1 MGLPFILISVKAMKK
16 SVLLLAFFVFV
27 NVVCA
32 QVNFSGYMVDEEN
45 KSMRDVTINLYEENN
60 LISTVVW
67 AKKFSYD
74 LKLQKYY
81 TLELVKDGFMPKRI
95 AISTFEGDKGAE
107 PFMFVMELIKRR
119 EGVDDSE
126 LDFPSALIEYK
137 KNKGQFNFNVDYSKS
152 IKKEQDGVLQDGK
165 DGKTD

>member
-1 MGLPFILISVKAMKK
+1 MKNIFVVLAFILFITN
-16 SVLLLAFFVFV
+16 V
-27 NVVCA
+27 NS

-45 KSMRDVTINLYEENN
+45 KSMRDVTINLYEENV
-60 LISTVVW
+60 LISTVSW

-107 PFMFVMELIKRR
+107 PFMFVMELVKKRK
-119 EGVDDSE
+119 GVDDSDM
-126 LDFPSALIEYK
+126 DFPSALIEYK
-137 KNKGQFNFNVDYSKS
+137 KNKGEFNFNVDYSKS
-152 IKKEQDGVLQDGK
+152 IKKEQDEVLKEEEELKEK
-165 DGKTD
+165 D

>member
-1 MGLPFILISVKAMKK
+1 MKK
-16 SVLLLAFFVFV
+16 LFLIAMCLASLSFIQ
-27 NVVCA
+27 A

-45 KSMRDVTINLYEENN
+45 KNMKDVTINLYEENN
-60 LISTVVW
+60 LISTVSW

-81 TLELVKDGFMPKRI
+81 TLELVKEGYLPKRI

-107 PFMFVMELIKRR
+107 PFMFVMELIKKH
-119 EGVDDSE
+119 EGVDDSDA
-126 LDFPSALIEYK
+126 DFPSAIIEYK

-152 IKKEQDGVLQDGK
+152 VKKSEIEAQNIKE
-165 DGKTD
+165 

>member
-16 SVLLLAFFVFV
+16 YILVLAFFVFV

-74 LKLQKYY
+74 L
-81 TLELVKDGFMPKRI
+81 KDGFMPKRI

>member
-1 MGLPFILISVKAMKK
+1 
-16 SVLLLAFFVFV
+16 
-27 NVVCA
+27 
-32 QVNFSGYMVDEEN
+32 MVDETN

-81 TLELVKDGFMPKRI
+81 TLELVKEGFLPKRI

-107 PFMFVMELIKRR
+107 PFMFVMELIKKR
-119 EGVDDSE
+119 EGIDDSDLE
-126 LDFPSALIEYK
+126 FPSALIEYK
-137 KNKGQFNFNVDYSKS
+137 KNKGQFSFNVDYSKS
-152 IKKEQDGVLQDGK
+152 IKKEQDEVLK
-165 DGKTD
+165 DKD

>member
-1 MGLPFILISVKAMKK
+1 MKK
-16 SVLLLAFFVFV
+16 LLLVLLGLTS
-27 NVVCA
+27 VCLLRA

-45 KSMRDVTINLYEENN
+45 KSMKDVTINLYEENT
-60 LISTVVW
+60 LISTVSW

-81 TLELVKDGFMPKRI
+81 TLELVKDGYLPKRI

-107 PFMFVMELIKRR
+107 PFMFVMELIKKR
-119 EGVDDSE
+119 EGIDQSDA
-126 LDFPSALIEYK
+126 DFPSAIIEYK

-152 IKKEQDGVLQDGK
+152 VKKSEVEAQNIGD
-165 DGKTD
+165 